1 MHLIHSDISG
11 DKSII
16 CWSPDTLCQDLCWTK
31 TKNQKKPRWAL
42 SGIFS
47 MWTLISVYGLQHPL
61 SSYFK
66 GDFSLTLITGSFF
79 LSPWT
84 IKDYYK
90 VSLISSTGPD
100 RILGCN
106 CGRIIFWDVTKDFL
120 SWISTFWLY
129 SFSQCIHCLQERL
142 LQQKSKEKLFKS
154 LKLVLLDVKKK
165 KKKTLGPEGTRVIK
179 IRWGKLCYL

>member
-1 MHLIHSDISG
+1 MHLIHSDLSG

-16 CWSPDTLCQDLCWTK
+16 CWSPDTLFKGLCWTK

-66 GDFSLTLITGSFF
+66 GDFSLTLIIGSFF

-120 SWISTFWLY
+120 SWISFTFWLY

-165 KKKTLGPEGTRVIK
+165 KKPSAQRELGS
-179 IRWGKLCYL
+179 